1 MSMTVVVTR
10 DVEDRYRGFLS
21 SVMLEL
27 SPGVYVGARLSA
39 KCRDQVW
46 LVVSEW
52 YGYLSCGS
60 ISMLWSDSGA
70 AGGFRV
76 RILGSPPRVPV
87 HIDGTVLM
95 SRPRG

>member
-21 SVMLEL
+21 SVMLEV

-39 KCRDQVW
+39 KCREQVW
-46 LVVSEW
+46 SVVSDW
-52 YGYLSCGS
+52 YGYLSRGS

-70 AGGFRV
+70 NGGFQV

-87 HIDGTVLM
+87 LIDGTMLM

>member
-10 DVEDRYRGFLS
+10 DVDERYRGFLS
-21 SVMLEL
+21 SVMLEA

-39 KCRDQVW
+39 KCREQVW
-46 LVVSEW
+46 SVVSEW
-52 YGYLSCGS
+52 YGHLLRGS
-60 ISMLWSDSGA
+60 IIILWSDSGA
-70 AGGFRV
+70 DGGFQV

-87 HIDGTVLM
+87 LIDGAMLM